1 MTDRRPRKA
10 RRLTIAAGL
19 LAAAS
24 VAHGQPLTVLAGE
37 SWVFTVQ
44 NGEPTS
50 ARKVEASAKP
60 AKGQLMVTVRALFG
74 TNMIMTNNSPTPYTY
89 RAELF
94 VAGEP
99 SGART
104 CALPANAQPTL
115 EQWPQK
121 ADAVRISRFR
131 PTGPGG
137 RC

>member
-1 MTDRRPRKA
+1 M
-10 RRLTIAAGL
+10 RLITAALL

-24 VAHGQPLTVLAGE
+24 GAHAEPLTVRTGE

-44 NGEPTS
+44 NGEP
-50 ARKVEASAKP
+50 ANAKKVEASAKP

-74 TNMIMTNNSPTPYTY
+74 TNMIVTNASSTAYTY

-94 VAGEP
+94 VAGKP
-99 SGART
+99 SGARS
-104 CALPANAQPTL
+104 CALPANGQPTL

-121 ADAVRISRFR
+121 ADAVRISTFR

>member
-1 MTDRRPRKA
+1 M
-10 RRLTIAAGL
+10 RLIIAALL
-19 LAAAS
+19 LAATAP
-24 VAHGQPLTVLAGE
+24 VQADPLTVRTGE
-37 SWVFTVQ
+37 SWIFTVR
-44 NGEPTS
+44 NGEPVG
-50 ARKVEASAKP
+50 ARKVDAAAKP
-60 AKGQLMVTVRALFG
+60 ANGQLMVTVRALFG
-74 TNMIMTNNSPTPYTY
+74 TNMIMTNNSSTAYTY

-104 CALPANAQPTL
+104 CTLPTGAQPTL

-121 ADAVRISRFR
+121 ADAVRIGTFR